1 LAAVEDASGEKMPAP
16 MPATA
21 LDNNSTGREDDV
33 IVRIL
38 PKVNKPKPVSNP
50 SLVDRRAASGD
61 SVGALTAYAAVKIA
75 IPRQT
80 DACGT

>member
-1 LAAVEDASGEKMPAP
+1 MAAVEDASGEKMPAP
-16 MPATA
+16 KPAIA
-21 LDNNSTGREDDV
+21 LENNRTCKDDDM
-33 IVRIL
+33 IVKML
-38 PKVNKPKPVSNP
+38 PSVNRLRPASRP

-75 IPRQT
+75 IPRPT